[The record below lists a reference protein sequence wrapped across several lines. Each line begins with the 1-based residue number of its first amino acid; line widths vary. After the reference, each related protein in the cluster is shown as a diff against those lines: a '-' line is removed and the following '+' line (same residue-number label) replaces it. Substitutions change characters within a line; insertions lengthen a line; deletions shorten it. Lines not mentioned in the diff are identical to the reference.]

1 MVFRG
6 TEFKFSK
13 KPGFASTAA
22 HKKLVLIFSS

>member
-13 KPGFASTAA
+13 KTGFANSAA
-22 HKKLVLIFSS
+22 HKKLVLFFF

>member
-13 KPGFASTAA
+13 KTGFASFAA
-22 HKKLVLIFSS
+22 HKKLVLIFF